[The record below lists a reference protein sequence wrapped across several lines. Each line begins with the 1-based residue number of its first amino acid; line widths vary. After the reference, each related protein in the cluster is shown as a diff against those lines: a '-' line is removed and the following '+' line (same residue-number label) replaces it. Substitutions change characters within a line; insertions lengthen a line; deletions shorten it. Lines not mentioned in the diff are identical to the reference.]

1 MNREQLSDAIGRLD
15 DELVSVAIH
24 TRRRKPWWY
33 SAVAVAACIAL
44 VLGGVAVWPY
54 VSPDGDRPAVDT
66 PDVSVTDDTTTTA
79 EQPTKSTVPRAKAAQ
94 LAAPSYPE
102 MVKRTDTNLDE
113 WKESR
118 SRQREKINGQTDGM
132 TGFYQHTII
141 AFLSGNAGENRV
153 YSPLNVYMALSML
166 AEITEGNSRTQL
178 TELLGVSNL
187 SALRKKNAALWNGVY
202 IDDGLTSS
210 RLGNSLWL
218 DNGGQYA
225 YDADTVDRL
234 AGSYYA
240 SVYRGEMG
248 SDAYN
253 KQLQQWMN
261 EQTDGLLKN
270 EVQNVKFSY
279 NTVLA
284 LVSTIC
290 FKAGWVGKFSEYS
303 TTQETFHTV
312 GGDKTCAFMKTSEKT
327 TAYFGDHYTAV
338 ARGLDDGSFRMVF
351 FLPDEDSSVDEVIRD
366 PQMVALLE
374 ENTGGIRQRKIKVNM
389 RIPKF
394 DVKADYSLN
403 EGLKSLGVTDI
414 FDDTKSDF
422 GGIVENSDGM
432 YASASH
438 AARVKIDEE
447 GAEGVA
453 FTFVEGLKRGPTAQ
467 KEESMDFIL
476 DRPFVFAITGP
487 GNTILFAGVV
497 ENP

>member
-1 MNREQLSDAIGRLD
+1 
-15 DELVSVAIH
+15 
-24 TRRRKPWWY
+24 
-33 SAVAVAACIAL
+33 
-44 VLGGVAVWPY
+44 
-54 VSPDGDRPAVDT
+54 
-66 PDVSVTDDTTTTA
+66 
-79 EQPTKSTVPRAKAAQ
+79 
-94 LAAPSYPE
+94 
-102 MVKRTDTNLDE
+102 
-113 WKESR
+113 
-118 SRQREKINGQTDGM
+118 M

-234 AGSYYA
+234 AESYYA

-303 TTQETFHTV
+303 TTQETFHAV

-374 ENTGGIRQRKIKVNM
+374 GNTGGIRQRKIKVNM

-394 DVKADYSLN
+394 DVKADYSLD

-414 FDDTKSDF
+414 FDDTKSNF